1 MKTNMA
7 GWDRVI
13 RIIIGIFFIYLWVTV
28 GGLWLIAG
36 IVGIVFIVT
45 SGIGFCPLYRA
56 LGFQTKKD

>member
-13 RIIIGIFFIYLWVTV
+13 RIVIGIFFIYLWATV

-45 SGIGFCPLYRA
+45 SGIGFCPLYRV